1 MVIKH
6 YLELLHESEANSIR
20 LTEQAKVLR
29 DEIRRL
35 ERNQER
41 EKESAT
47 LEYLKKKNS
56 YCTVHEVSFERAR
69 TL

>member
-1 MVIKH
+1 MVIKQ
-6 YLELLHESEANSIR
+6 SQ
-20 LTEQAKVLR
+20 EQAKVLR

-47 LEYLKKKNS
+47 LEYLKKKPHIARFMKCCSN
-56 YCTVHEVSFERAR
+56 EREHRDLVLEPSTMAK
-69 TL
+69 LS